1 MSYQS
6 SMAML
11 MQRVIMLGLIILNMC
26 PGIDSAQKSC
36 AHKGCS
42 YDGNI
47 KPGDTDP
54 GNGKLGVLRGALY
67 TPPRS
72 ATAVIIIR
80 FINKMEY
87 LCIPKI

>member
-11 MQRVIMLGLIILNMC
+11 MQRVIMLGLIILSMC

-54 GNGKLGVLRGALY
+54 GNGKLGVLRGLD
-67 TPPRS
+67 
-72 ATAVIIIR
+72 
-80 FINKMEY
+80 
-87 LCIPKI
+87 L